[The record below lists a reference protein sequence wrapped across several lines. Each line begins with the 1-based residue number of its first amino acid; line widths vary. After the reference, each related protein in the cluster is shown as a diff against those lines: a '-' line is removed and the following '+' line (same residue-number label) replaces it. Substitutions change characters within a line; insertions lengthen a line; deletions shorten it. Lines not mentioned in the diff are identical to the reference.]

1 VSDAIN
7 VFDIS
12 RLGDA
17 GCDEI
22 WVRIEDLKPLLSR
35 AGLALVPARG
45 AEPREEREWF
55 CPQCGVTR
63 LGVDEDGCCT
73 DCGATCCRMSEL
85 RALLSRAGWVFD
97 EETKTFWHMAN
108 FLDPA
113 DKGFA
118 LTIERM
124 RELLA
129 TRGLALVPAAD
140 VVTPEERAVLDASL
154 AFPEHALG
162 STATIIGMPRK
173 QLSDLC
179 WRWEQAVLL
188 LHEARRKAGGNA
200 KKE

>member
-1 VSDAIN
+1 VS
-7 VFDIS
+7 
-12 RLGDA
+12 
-17 GCDEI
+17 
-22 WVRIEDLKPLLSR
+22 
-35 AGLALVPARG
+35 
-45 AEPREEREWF
+45 EEREWF

-129 TRGLALVPAAD
+129 TRDLALVPAAD
-140 VVTPEERAVLDASL
+140 VPTPIQDAAADDLEWIVSNIVNMSWLRDMARAEL
-154 AFPEHALG
+154 
-162 STATIIGMPRK
+162 
-173 QLSDLC
+173 
-179 WRWEQAVLL
+179 
-188 LHEARRKAGGNA
+188 ARRAA
-200 KKE
+200 KEGT